1 MLVRGSNKNAMANE
15 QFKFSNEW
23 GKVRDLVFQ
32 VLDLDLIDQFKKEP
46 NRVLREIQN
55 IIRDIINSGSAYI
68 TADESNVLAGM
79 ICDEIVGYGP
89 IDSLMKDETV
99 NDILV
104 NGPNSIYVERA
115 GILSKTDKFFISER
129 QLLDIARRLV
139 NKVGKNIDESHPL
152 VDSRMPDGSR
162 LNVVIPPIAIDGT
175 SMSIRKFGNGHRTF
189 HDLIKFG
196 SLNEHMANFLVIAA
210 RCRMNIIISGGTGSG
225 KTTMLNALSGF
236 IGEHERTITLEDA
249 AELKL
254 QQEHV
259 VRMETKSG
267 GEDGRGRVTMRD
279 LLVNALRMRPDRIIL
294 GECRGEEAFEMLQ
307 AMNTG
312 HSGSMST
319 LHANTAKDA
328 LARLESMIIMAQS
341 ELPIVAIKRYIS
353 SSVNFIIQVSRLPD
367 GQRKVMSITEIIG
380 LESGN
385 IVTQDVFEFR
395 VNDERDAYGKIQG
408 EFVCNG
414 LVKRS
419 ALYESAQYYEMSDI
433 LEKLMLNAMGIES

>member
-1 MLVRGSNKNAMANE
+1 MANE

-23 GKVRDLVFQ
+23 GKIRDLVFQ
-32 VLDLDLIDQFKKEP
+32 VLNLDLIEQLKNEP
-46 NRVLREIQN
+46 NQILREVQTA
-55 IIRDIINSGSAYI
+55 IRDIISSGGAYI
-68 TADESNVLAGM
+68 TADESNVLASM

-89 IDSLMKDETV
+89 IDSLMKDESV

-104 NGPNSIYVERA
+104 NGPYSIYVERG
-115 GILSKTDKFFISER
+115 GILSKTDKFFISDR

-175 SMSIRKFGNGHRTF
+175 SMSIRKFGTGRRTF
-189 HDLIKFG
+189 HDLIQYG
-196 SLNEHMANFLVIAA
+196 SLDENMANFLVIAA
-210 RCRMNIIISGGTGSG
+210 RCRMNIIVSGGTGSG

-254 QQEHV
+254 QQDHV
-259 VRMETKSG
+259 VRMETKVG
-267 GEDGRGRVTMRD
+267 GDDGRGKVTMRD

-328 LARLESMIIMAQS
+328 LSRLESMIIMAQS
-341 ELPIVAIKRYIS
+341 ELPISAIKRYIS

-367 GQRKVMSITEIIG
+367 GQRKVMSITEVLGI
-380 LESGN
+380 ESDN
-385 IVTQDVFEFR
+385 IVTHDVFRFQI
-395 VNDERDAYGKIQG
+395 NDTQKERSKIQG

-419 ALYESAQYYEMSDI
+419 ALYESAQYYEMSDV
-433 LEKLMLNAMGIES
+433 LEKLMLNAVGIKV